1 MNTLNFLQDLQNLL
15 KFLQHGLILFFT
27 THRDPQTAFASRFV
41 PSVSNNHS
49 ILLGERFIHSVRTLA
64 VRFVCSFL

>member
-1 MNTLNFLQDLQNLL
+1 METLDFLQDLQDLL
-15 KFLQHGLILFFT
+15 KLLQHNLILFVS

-41 PSVSNNHS
+41 PSVSNHHS
-49 ILLGERFIHSVRTLA
+49 ILLRKCFIHFVRTLA